1 MEAYAWPGNVREL
14 EHAVERAVILGD
26 GPTLGAADFALGAAP
41 SSGGAAFALERLHLD
56 TLEQLA
62 VRQALSKHGG
72 NISRAAAEL
81 GISRKAL
88 YRRIE
93 KYGL

>member
-1 MEAYAWPGNVREL
+1 MQ
-14 EHAVERAVILGD
+14 
-26 GPTLGAADFALGAAP
+26 AP
-41 SSGGAAFALERLHLD
+41 QDSDIGLD
-56 TLEQLA
+56 TLNLDDIEQAA
-62 VRQALSKHGG
+62 VRKALSKHGG
-72 NISRAAAEL
+72 NISRAADEL